1 MSNTENME
9 NVDCENG
16 DIKNHLFK
24 RLVDMDTICDMFD
37 CDNDNFVEVLSVFK
51 KKYII
56 MEDRLKYIKEQLKLF
71 NDLDTDTINSLLED

>member
-24 RLVDMDTICDMFD
+24 RLFDMDTICDMFD
-37 CDNDNFVEVLSVFK
+37 CDNDNFVEVFLHC
-51 KKYII
+51 
-56 MEDRLKYIKEQLKLF
+56 IK
-71 NDLDTDTINSLLED
+71 TT